1 MKIGELLLL
10 RERIDPWVL
19 SHALKEQTHTRQR
32 IVSMLISRALLD
44 PDEGAMLLS
53 DQLGYPAALQRH
65 LERRDPS
72 VLELLPPQLGSRWV
86 VLPLAYA
93 RTGAVVV
100 VARDPTPILS
110 AALEHAM
117 RASIVLSVTPSVQLE
132 RLVRAAYG
140 GTGAPEDPLPQY
152 SPSLSD
158 IGQMRLEDDT
168 PLPRQRGRSVSYM
181 FSVPELPERAAVQ
194 VSALDTTLAEI
205 DRAITFSAVERLVM
219 AYAQKRWRAAL
230 LMKVHGVK
238 AIGMRGHGARLPEPE
253 QVTLPL
259 SGPSMLSIA
268 RDTRHPT
275 RHAPASDIQDELHTL
290 LGLPRAPVAA
300 PVLAGDEV
308 EAVLVVGDVIDGNA
322 NDSLAEVDR
331 LPDALRAAFVRFS
344 R

>member
-10 RERIDPWVL
+10 KERIDPWAL
-19 SHALKEQTHTRQR
+19 SHALKEQLHTRQR

-65 LERRDPS
+65 LERRDQS

-100 VARDPTPILS
+100 VARDPTPILG

-117 RASIVLSVTPSVQLE
+117 RASVVLSVTPSLQLE
-132 RLVRAAYG
+132 RMVRAAYG
-140 GTGAPEDPLPQY
+140 GAGTEEEPMPQHAP
-152 SPSLSD
+152 SMSD
-158 IGQMRLEDDT
+158 IGQIRLEDDT
-168 PLPRQRGRSVSYM
+168 PLPKSRGRSVSHM
-181 FSVPELPERAAVQ
+181 FAVPELPERAPLQ
-194 VSALDTTLAEI
+194 VSALDTTLADI

-219 AYAQKRWRAAL
+219 AYAQRRWRAAL
-230 LMKVHGVK
+230 LMKVHGVR
-238 AIGMRGHGARLPEPE
+238 ALGMRGHGPQISDPEK
-253 QVTLPL
+253 VTLPL

-268 RDTRHPT
+268 RDTKHPT
-275 RHAPASDIQDELHTL
+275 KHTPASDIQDELHSL

-300 PVLAGDEV
+300 PVLAADEV

-331 LPDALRAAFVRFS
+331 LADALGAAFVRFS